1 MIDVGVNIASDTD
14 PMPYFTAP
22 EALPMEKMD
31 AVILTHAHLDHAGM
45 LPVLFRY
52 GYRGPVYCTPPT
64 RDMMLLLQSD
74 YLKVGG
80 AEGKRAP
87 YDMEDIRTCM
97 RHVVDVDWGQTVDIA
112 PDMKLTFHNAGHI
125 LGSLLYTFMLE
136 TENTTSYSLEIKNT
150 KNLGYLM
157 LQILASLDVK
167 LL

>member
-74 YLKVGG
+74 YLKV
-80 AEGKRAP
+80 EGQKAREHH
-87 YDMEDIRTCM
+87 MI
-97 RHVVDVDWGQTVDIA
+97 W
-112 PDMKLTFHNAGHI
+112 KI
-125 LGSLLYTFMLE
+125 LGHVCAMW
-136 TENTTSYSLEIKNT
+136 
-150 KNLGYLM
+150 LM
-157 LQILASLDVK
+157 LTGAK
-167 LL
+167 R

>member
-1 MIDVGVNIASDTD
+1 
-14 PMPYFTAP
+14 MPYFTAP

-80 AEGKRAP
+80 SEGKRAP

-97 RHVVDVDWGQTVDIA
+97 RHVIDVDWGQTVDIA
-112 PDMKLTFHNAGHI
+112 PDMKLTFHNAGHTWFFI
-125 LGSLLYTFMLE
+125 RALTRRRW
-136 TENTTSYSLEIKNT
+136 
-150 KNLGYLM
+150 
-157 LQILASLDVK
+157 
-167 LL
+167 

>member
-1 MIDVGVNIASDTD
+1 MISEGIERHTQKEAPQGLWIEYLQAKKTRFVLGKDHYIGFIQRSRCACHLVTSNESRVMIDVGVNIASDTD

-80 AEGKRAP
+80 SEGK
-87 YDMEDIRTCM
+87 E
-97 RHVVDVDWGQTVDIA
+97 H
-112 PDMKLTFHNAGHI
+112 LTI
-125 LGSLLYTFMLE
+125 WKTFEL
-136 TENTTSYSLEIKNT
+136 
-150 KNLGYLM
+150 
-157 LQILASLDVK
+157 V
-167 LL
+167 